1 MSSPEQAPSAAEDL
15 AALRSDFLSALGW
28 MALGIAILI
37 GSVMMDRLEKQGIN
51 PYTIPGLLPGLLGI
65 AMTILGALLAARSWR
80 PQLLASANRAA
91 VNRAEQMR
99 ILLVLGLCLTF
110 GVVLVGHGLPFWL
123 AAAIFVTTAIL
134 CLQYQARKSTGEGLS
149 LRRFAATAAIG
160 LGAGIAMTILGALL
174 AARSWRP
181 HLFASA
187 ANGMPVNRAEQKR
200 ILLVLGLCLA
210 FGVGLVG
217 HGLPFWLAA
226 AIFVTVA
233 IVSLQYRERRSTGEK
248 LSLRRLITAAA
259 IGLGAGAAITV
270 VFQEIFLVRLP

>member
-1 MSSPEQAPSAAEDL
+1 MSLPEQAAPASPTREQEEAAR
-15 AALRSDFLSALGW
+15 LRSDFLSALGW
-28 MALGIAILI
+28 MALGVAILI
-37 GSVMMDRLEKQGIN
+37 ASVRMDRLENQDIN

-80 PQLLASANRAA
+80 RHLLAFANRA
-91 VNRAEQMR
+91 
-99 ILLVLGLCLTF
+99 
-110 GVVLVGHGLPFWL
+110 
-123 AAAIFVTTAIL
+123 
-134 CLQYQARKSTGEGLS
+134 
-149 LRRFAATAAIG
+149 
-160 LGAGIAMTILGALL
+160 
-174 AARSWRP
+174 
-181 HLFASA
+181 
-187 ANGMPVNRAEQKR
+187 PVNRAEQKR

-233 IVSLQYRERRSTGEK
+233 IVSLQYRERKSTGEK

-259 IGLGAGAAITV
+259 IGLGAGVAITI